1 MKEEKKITLDAREY
15 AQIADD
21 YIDDYLETG
30 YDEYIKKGVGVLTCQ
45 IAIAS
50 ALADI
55 RDELRIMNE
64 RSNDNGKT

>member
-21 YIDDYLETG
+21 YFDDYMESGGHTYLERSQT
-30 YDEYIKKGVGVLTCQ
+30 ISL
-45 IAIAS
+45 IAIAT
-50 ALADI
+50 ALSDI

>member
-1 MKEEKKITLDAREY
+1 MKEENEINIDAREY
-15 AQIADD
+15 VQIADD
-21 YIDDYLETG
+21 YLDDYIETG
-30 YDEYIKKGVGVLTCQ
+30 SDEYIKKGVLVCQ

-64 RSNDNGKT
+64 REDRKNGST

>member
-1 MKEEKKITLDAREY
+1 MKKEKKITLDAREY

-21 YIDDYLETG
+21 YVDDYIETA
-30 YDEYIKKGVGVLTCQ
+30 YDEYFKKGVLVCQ

-64 RSNDNGKT
+64 REDRKNGKT